1 MKITVRLLCLR
12 LLLAVCNVSGADD
25 LNKPANTTILM
36 VDDHHILYRSGTVRK
51 LKPLK
56 RFSDKPIIAADKL
69 WETTVAYCSVYKNPE
84 SGKYQ
89 LWYQAW
95 PGRSGCYMCYA
106 ESDDGINWIK
116 PELGLLTFNGSSKNN
131 ILFKNGYGASVIFDK
146 NDPDPDKRYK
156 SAFWEQ
162 DLIKGLKYPGM
173 SIAYSPDGI
182 HWEKHPKNPLIK
194 GSYGDYIQP
203 PLANDLKQQGAQGKP
218 VSVSDVIDLIW
229 DQNRQVYAVYAKT
242 WLDGPKGD
250 MHWKRAVVRTE
261 SKNFIDW
268 TKPRLIIWPDEFDS
282 INDLAETDR
291 TAGGGGSD
299 GVQLHSG
306 PAFYYNDLYFSML
319 QVMDSGGTGN
329 MAIELALSRD
339 GYSWKRPFRNIWFIP
354 PLENKKLFDASL
366 IWSNATPVYSR
377 DVFRFYYGAYGKPWN
392 SSDNRQISGI
402 GFAEMPRNRF
412 AGIRPLKKF
421 GQITLKSLA
430 LDKIKRIEVNGHAAN
445 GAISV
450 EVLGDSGY
458 RIKGFTKADS
468 IPIKTDSLRNISEW
482 NNESISQLPKGR
494 YRLRIHLENAEVYAV
509 TLIN

>member
-1 MKITVRLLCLR
+1 
-12 LLLAVCNVSGADD
+12 
-25 LNKPANTTILM
+25 
-36 VDDHHILYRSGTVRK
+36 
-51 LKPLK
+51 
-56 RFSDKPIIAADKL
+56 
-69 WETTVAYCSVYKNPE
+69 
-84 SGKYQ
+84 
-89 LWYQAW
+89 
-95 PGRSGCYMCYA
+95 
-106 ESDDGINWIK
+106 
-116 PELGLLTFNGSSKNN
+116 
-131 ILFKNGYGASVIFDK
+131 
-146 NDPDPDKRYK
+146 
-156 SAFWEQ
+156 
-162 DLIKGLKYPGM
+162 
-173 SIAYSPDGI
+173 
-182 HWEKHPKNPLIK
+182 
-194 GSYGDYIQP
+194 
-203 PLANDLKQQGAQGKP
+203 LANDSKQQVAQGKP

-242 WLDGPKGD
+242 WLDGPKGN

-329 MAIELALSRD
+329 MPIELALSRD
-339 GYSWKRPFRNIWFIP
+339 GYSWKRPFRNTWFIP
-354 PLENKKLFDASL
+354 PLENKNLFDASL
-366 IWSNATPVYSR
+366 IWSNATPIYSG

-402 GFAEMPRNRF
+402 GLAEMSRNRF

-445 GAISV
+445 GAIRV
-450 EVLGDSGY
+450 EVLSDSGY

>member
-1 MKITVRLLCLR
+1 MQS
-12 LLLAVCNVSGADD
+12 SGAMRRHHSGWDSRRGNHLGQRSPSTAHNRPDIWMQASRSTNLPQNLASRGPSTYGLPRRFAPRNGAGRGFALRARSAGRRGPGGAHVQHDD
-25 LNKPANTTILM
+25 E
-36 VDDHHILYRSGTVRK
+36 RG
-51 LKPLK
+51 
-56 RFSDKPIIAADKL
+56 
-69 WETTVAYCSVYKNPE
+69 
-84 SGKYQ
+84 
-89 LWYQAW
+89 
-95 PGRSGCYMCYA
+95 
-106 ESDDGINWIK
+106 
-116 PELGLLTFNGSSKNN
+116 
-131 ILFKNGYGASVIFDK
+131 
-146 NDPDPDKRYK
+146 
-156 SAFWEQ
+156 
-162 DLIKGLKYPGM
+162 
-173 SIAYSPDGI
+173 
-182 HWEKHPKNPLIK
+182 
-194 GSYGDYIQP
+194 
-203 PLANDLKQQGAQGKP
+203 
-218 VSVSDVIDLIW
+218 
-229 DQNRQVYAVYAKT
+229 
-242 WLDGPKGD
+242 DGP
-250 MHWKRAVVRTE
+250 RT
-261 SKNFIDW
+261 
-268 TKPRLIIWPDEFDS
+268 RGGLAGAR
-282 INDLAETDR
+282 DLAEAHKSRVGCDVPCWGSLRPARPSACWGTPGDVHYDDDDQPR
-291 TAGGGGSD
+291 PGGGGSD

-329 MAIELALSRD
+329 MPIELALSRD

-354 PLENKKLFDASL
+354 PLENKNLFDASL

-377 DVFRFYYGAYGKPWN
+377 DMFRFYYGAYGKPWN

-445 GAISV
+445 GSIRV
-450 EVLGDSGY
+450 EVLGDYGY

>member
-1 MKITVRLLCLR
+1 MCLR
-12 LLLAVCNVSGADD
+12 LLLAVCNVNGADD
-25 LNKPANTTILM
+25 VNKPANTTILM

-56 RFSDKPIIAADKL
+56 RFSDKPVIAADKL
-69 WETTVAYCSVYKNPE
+69 WETTVAYCSVYKNLE

-162 DLIKGLKYPGM
+162 DLNKGLKYPGM

-182 HWEKHPKNPLIK
+182 HWEKHTENPLIK

-203 PLANDLKQQGAQGKP
+203 PLANDSKQQGAQGKP

-242 WLDGPKGD
+242 WLDGPKGN

-291 TAGGGGSD
+291 TQSD
-299 GVQLHSG
+299 
-306 PAFYYNDLYFSML
+306 A
-319 QVMDSGGTGN
+319 
-329 MAIELALSRD
+329 AIAH
-339 GYSWKRPFRNIWFIP
+339 
-354 PLENKKLFDASL
+354 A
-366 IWSNATPVYSR
+366 
-377 DVFRFYYGAYGKPWN
+377 
-392 SSDNRQISGI
+392 DNLTKILTHKI
-402 GFAEMPRNRF
+402 G
-412 AGIRPLKKF
+412 
-421 GQITLKSLA
+421 
-430 LDKIKRIEVNGHAAN
+430 
-445 GAISV
+445 
-450 EVLGDSGY
+450 
-458 RIKGFTKADS
+458 
-468 IPIKTDSLRNISEW
+468 
-482 NNESISQLPKGR
+482 
-494 YRLRIHLENAEVYAV
+494 
-509 TLIN
+509 